1 MSFSGRLEGGSLV
14 DFARE
19 RAARLSL
26 GLTLHHADAARMT
39 VSVTGPEPLVDAFE
53 MACSLGPLDCV
64 VLDVTRPADLAAAR
78 NVAA

>member
-1 MSFSGRLEGGSLV
+1 MSFSGRLEGGDLV
-14 DFARE
+14 GFARE

-64 VLDVTRPADLAAAR
+64 VLDVTRPADLGADR
-78 NVAA
+78 DVAA